1 MSKVQTVHNN
11 KIKRSPGDAAVQVFL
26 YLFVGLFA
34 ISTVLPFLYVLAGSF
49 ATEAELTNKKF
60 FIIPTDISFNAYQ
73 YIIKD
78 GQIFRGL
85 LNSLIVTIV
94 GTVIN
99 MFFTTTLAYPLSRSD
114 FRWRNGITNMVIVT
128 MLFGGGM
135 VPSFILISNI
145 LKLRNTYWALWL
157 PGAMNAFN
165 MVIVKNYFQG
175 LPKELEEA
183 SHIDGASDIVIFL
196 RVVLPLSKPVLASV
210 GLFYAVG
217 HWNAYFNS
225 LLYIDDSSKQVV
237 QQVLRSLISMSNAIE
252 MDTTQDWGSAG
263 APPSKAVQ
271 MASTVVATVPILC
284 VYPFIQKFFTQGV
297 MVGAVKG

>member
-1 MSKVQTVHNN
+1 MAKTQMASS

-26 YLFVGLFA
+26 YVFVALFA
-34 ISTVLPFLYVLAGSF
+34 IATVLPFLYVFAGSF
-49 ATEAELTNKKF
+49 ATDAELTERSF
-60 FIIPTDISFNAYQ
+60 FVIPRDISFNAYR

-78 GQIFRGL
+78 GRIFEGL
-85 LNSLIVTIV
+85 RNSLLVTLV
-94 GTVIN
+94 GTAIN
-99 MFFTTTLAYPLSRSD
+99 MIMSTTLAYPLSRSD
-114 FRWRNGITNMVIVT
+114 FRYRNAVTNMVIVT
-128 MLFGGGM
+128 MLFSGGM
-135 VPSFILISNI
+135 VPGYILVVNI
-145 LKLRNTYWALWL
+145 LHLRNTYWALWL
-157 PGAMNAFN
+157 PGAINAFN
-165 MVIVKNYFQG
+165 MIIIKNYFQG

-183 SHIDGASDIVIFL
+183 SHIDGATDLQIFL

-210 GLFYAVG
+210 SLFYAVG

-225 LLYIDDSSKQVV
+225 LLYIDNVDMQVV
-237 QQVLRSLISMSNAIE
+237 QQILRNLMNQARQAE
-252 MDTTQDWGSAG
+252 LDETLDWGSQG